1 MVAPSRQE
9 PVGAQPETLSAG
21 TTRTFPAMC
30 KIKRL
35 DAKSD
40 TAPHAEKVKVD
51 RGQPHFDHAPEYL
64 ASVPR
69 PII

>member
-30 KIKRL
+30 KIKCL

-40 TAPHAEKVKVD
+40 TTLHAEKAKVD
-51 RGQPHFDHAPEYL
+51 RGQSTLIVRPNVLLRCHA
-64 ASVPR
+64 R
-69 PII
+69 